1 MMPTIET
8 KPAAGYQHNPRPD
21 RYPTRESWP
30 RPGARGH
37 YKGKPVQLMEI
48 YFQYYALFKTGPYS
62 VMRADLQDFVVWP
75 FPDAA
80 GPVPWSPAE
89 IRASLPDAPL

>member
-1 MMPTIET
+1 
-8 KPAAGYQHNPRPD
+8 
-21 RYPTRESWP
+21 
-30 RPGARGH
+30 
-37 YKGKPVQLMEI
+37 MEI

-80 GPVPWSPAE
+80 GPVPWSPTE

>member
-1 MMPTIET
+1 MTESPI
-8 KPAAGYQHNPRPD
+8 PGYKHDPWPD
-21 RYPTRESWP
+21 RYPTRETWP

-62 VMRADLQDFVVWP
+62 TMTANLQDFVVWP

-80 GPVPWSPAE
+80 GPVPWTPSE

>member
-1 MMPTIET
+1 MTESPI
-8 KPAAGYQHNPRPD
+8 PGYKHDPRPD

-30 RPGARGH
+30 RPGTHGH

-48 YFQYYALFKTGPYS
+48 YFAYYALFKTGPYS

-75 FPDAA
+75 FQND
-80 GPVPWSPAE
+80 PVPYTPTE
-89 IRASLPDAPL
+89 IRASMPVALL

>member
-1 MMPTIET
+1 MTESPI
-8 KPAAGYQHNPRPD
+8 PGYKHNPRPD

-62 VMRADLQDFVVWP
+62 VMRADLQEFVIWP
-75 FPDAA
+75 FPDAS
-80 GPVPWSPAE
+80 GPIPWTAAE
-89 IRASLPDAPL
+89 IRASMPEGLL

>member
-1 MMPTIET
+1 MNESPI
-8 KPAAGYQHNPRPD
+8 PGYKHNPRPD

-30 RPGARGH
+30 KPGARGH
-37 YKGKPVQLMEI
+37 HKGRPVQLMEI

-62 VMRADLQDFVVWP
+62 VMRADLQEFVVWP

-80 GPVPWSPAE
+80 GPVPWTPAE
-89 IRASLPDAPL
+89 IRASMPEGLL